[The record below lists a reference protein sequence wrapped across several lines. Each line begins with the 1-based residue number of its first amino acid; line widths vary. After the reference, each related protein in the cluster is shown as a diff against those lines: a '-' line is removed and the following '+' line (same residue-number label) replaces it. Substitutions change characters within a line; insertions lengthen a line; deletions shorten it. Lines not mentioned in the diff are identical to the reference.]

1 MKIITTFYDISNI
14 KTLSAY
20 ADGFLIGC
28 HKFAARLTRS
38 FDTSEMITATQLI
51 KSLNKEVFL
60 VINQLFNDQQLEALN
75 LFLKQLNLNL
85 FSGIIIADLGVIP
98 MLLDFNQKEKIIY
111 HPETLLTNYHDFNDL
126 CHIGIKGAFVAKE
139 ITLEDVITIASHKQH
154 ELFMI
159 GHGHLSMFYSKRRLI
174 ENFLEFSE
182 LDLNLSFDQDLKLIE
197 EHRKDQAFPILED
210 TAGTHVFSSNVFSSI
225 KKIDILKTHVDYLMI
240 DTIFK
245 DDLYAL
251 SILKM
256 YQTGKLDLEL
266 KKEFEETYKE
276 TWDEGF
282 FNKKTIY
289 RQIRDNES

>member
-1 MKIITTFYDISNI
+1 
-14 KTLSAY
+14 
-20 ADGFLIGC
+20 
-28 HKFAARLTRS
+28 
-38 FDTSEMITATQLI
+38 
-51 KSLNKEVFL
+51 LNKEVFL

-75 LFLKQLNLNL
+75 LFLKELNLNE

-98 MLLDFNQKEKIIY
+98 ILSNLNQKESIIY
-111 HPETLLTNYHDFNDL
+111 HPETLLTNFYDFNDL
-126 CHIGIKGAFVAKE
+126 SRLRIKGAFVAKE
-139 ITLEDVITIASHKQH
+139 ITLDDVISIATHKKHQ
-154 ELFMI
+154 LFMI

-182 LDLNLSFDQDLKLIE
+182 LDLNLSFNQDLKLIE

-210 TAGTHVFSSNVFSSI
+210 TAGTHVFSSNVFASI
-225 KKIDILKTHVDYLMI
+225 EKIDILKTHVDYLII

-256 YQTGKLDLEL
+256 YQAGKLDLDL
-266 KKEFEETYKE
+266 KKELEQTYKE

-282 FNKKTIY
+282 FDKKTIY
-289 RQIRDNES
+289 RQTKDNES